1 MFGFLSVFWT
11 SFTLWSCF
19 LTAFSRFESR
29 RFVWRFVFCDL
40 SYCSDAFAIAAAV
53 AAVAL

>member
-1 MFGFLSVFWT
+1 MFGFLSVFWS
-11 SFTLWSCF
+11 SFALWSCF

-53 AAVAL
+53 AADAL